1 MHDASMSPIPSAISP
16 IPSARR
22 QRGHAALLLI
32 PILLTI
38 VAVGLDQGEILRALG
53 AGQTEWLHEF
63 FHDGRHLFG
72 FPCH

>member
-1 MHDASMSPIPSAISP
+1 MQHPITAHTVPLALRDRVSLFLLVP
-16 IPSARR
+16 I
-22 QRGHAALLLI
+22 AA
-32 PILLTI
+32 
-38 VAVGLDQGEILRALG
+38 VVFAVGLDQGELLRTLG